1 MTTADAPV
9 ISMRRIGKTYRRR
22 RRESTVLTDVD
33 LDIHSGETLAL
44 VGESGSGKTTL
55 ARILVGLV
63 EPSTGQVLTLGRD
76 LSSHRRHG
84 RADRARTVQ
93 MVFQDPYA
101 SMNPRLR
108 IRDVIGEPLVTHRKR
123 ELGPEGVQ
131 REVTRLLEA
140 VEIDPAVA
148 HRYPH
153 EFSGG
158 QRQRVAI
165 ARALALQPQLLVLDE
180 PTSALDVSVQ
190 ALILDLLRD
199 LQGRTGMS
207 YLFVSHDLAVV
218 SGLADRIA
226 VMDSGRIEEIGA
238 CQEVLAAPSSRATRR
253 LLDSLAHPDP
263 RHANPT
269 FARAGASDEAGG

>member
-1 MTTADAPV
+1 MTTTDSPV
-9 ISMRRIGKTYRRR
+9 ISMRGIGKTYRRR
-22 RRESTVLTDVD
+22 QRETSVLNDVD
-33 LDIHSGETLAL
+33 LDIHPGETLAL

-63 EPSTGQVLTLGRD
+63 EPSTGQVFTLGRD
-76 LSSHRRHG
+76 LSRRRHHT
-84 RADRARTVQ
+84 RAERARTVQ

-108 IRDVIGEPLVTHRKR
+108 IRDVIGEPLVTHCKR
-123 ELGPEGVQ
+123 ELGAEGVR

-140 VEIDPAVA
+140 VELDPGVA

-199 LQGRTGMS
+199 LQERTGTS

-218 SGLADRIA
+218 SGLAHRVA

-238 CQEVLAAPSSRATRR
+238 CQDILAAPSSRATRR

-263 RHANPT
+263 RHANPR
-269 FARAGASDEAGG
+269 FARAAATDRDGE